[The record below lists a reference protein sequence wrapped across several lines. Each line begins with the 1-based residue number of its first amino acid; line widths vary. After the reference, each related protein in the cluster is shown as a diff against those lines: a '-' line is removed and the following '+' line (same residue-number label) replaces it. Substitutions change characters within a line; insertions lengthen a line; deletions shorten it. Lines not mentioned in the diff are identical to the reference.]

1 MPKNLIFH
9 FLSKTPIWAK
19 KDPPVPLE
27 GSGGEISPPIGF
39 LFTGHSYK
47 PIKSKIKNF
56 CWPVQTC
63 IYVRSS
69 VKKSGS
75 LSYKIHWKMTK
86 EVKIG
91 LKKQKI

>member
-56 CWPVQTC
+56 CWPVHAC

-69 VKKSGS
+69 VKRFRSSNTVNRGS
-75 LSYKIHWKMTK
+75 
-86 EVKIG
+86 VD
-91 LKKQKI
+91 